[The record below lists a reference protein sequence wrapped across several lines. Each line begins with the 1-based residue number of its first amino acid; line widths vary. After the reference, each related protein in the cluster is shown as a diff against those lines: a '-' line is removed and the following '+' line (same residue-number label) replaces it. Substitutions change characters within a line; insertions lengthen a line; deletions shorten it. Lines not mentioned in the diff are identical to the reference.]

1 MPYSRID
8 GDRRSV
14 PLGMAVGV
22 PAIVVLA
29 HVVLE
34 VNTRLWV
41 LAPLALAVFCWIV
54 WLYWT
59 ARRTR
64 LRAKANQ
71 CPRCGYD
78 LRGTPDGCPECG
90 VGRE

>member
-1 MPYSRID
+1 MRTRID
-8 GDRRSV
+8 GDRRSLR
-14 PLGMAVGV
+14 LGVAVGGT
-22 PAIVVLA
+22 AIVVLA
-29 HVVLE
+29 YVVLE
-34 VNTRLWV
+34 VKSRLWV
-41 LAPLALAVFCWIV
+41 LAPLALASFGWAV
-54 WLYWT
+54 WSYWT